1 MNKFLKFI
9 KNNMTLFV
17 VCLIIVILLIEFLF
31 FNTKINKMYHN
42 INKNSSDNSEALGC
56 SFDCNFEFIDFIK
69 VNPHYDPTKEWY
81 EYSQDTHVKVYNSAQ
96 LDENGIALANG
107 KYNAVT
113 ISQYGLNAYGRYITE
128 KNEEYLEVAIKQADF
143 LLEMQDK
150 ETGNYYYDYDYAV
163 YGSDEVL
170 KAPWNSAM
178 AVGNT
183 LSLLTRIY
191 YVTNDEK
198 YLDAAINSLKPL
210 TLDVEDGGLVSYLFG
225 HKFYEE
231 YPTNKGNFALNGF
244 MFTLI
249 GLYDFYT
256 VTGNQL
262 AGRLYNDGIDTLTF
276 ALPFYDSVGI
286 SLYHLSH
293 LFYDNQPIHYSD
305 KYHVIHIGQLELL
318 YQLEKEE
325 IFKYY
330 IDRWTSYVLTGEEK

>member
-128 KNEEYLEVAIKQADF
+128 NNEEYLEVAIKQADF

-191 YVTNDEK
+191 YVTEDEK

-225 HKFYEE
+225 HKYYEE

-256 VTGNQL
+256 VTGNEL
-262 AGRLYNDGIDTLTF
+262 AGRLYNEGIDTLTF

-293 LFYDNQPIHYSD
+293 LFYENQPIHYSG

>member
-128 KNEEYLEVAIKQADF
+128 NNEEYLEVAIKQADF

-198 YLDAAINSLKPL
+198 Y
-210 TLDVEDGGLVSYLFG
+210 
-225 HKFYEE
+225 
-231 YPTNKGNFALNGF
+231 
-244 MFTLI
+244 
-249 GLYDFYT
+249 
-256 VTGNQL
+256 
-262 AGRLYNDGIDTLTF
+262 
-276 ALPFYDSVGI
+276 
-286 SLYHLSH
+286 
-293 LFYDNQPIHYSD
+293 
-305 KYHVIHIGQLELL
+305 
-318 YQLEKEE
+318 
-325 IFKYY
+325 
-330 IDRWTSYVLTGEEK
+330 